1 MDTLTHALSG
11 ALLARLIHTRPAA
24 ASVSAPGRPVL
35 WQVVTVGAVAG
46 AFPDV
51 DVVARWWGDVAY
63 LLHHR
68 GITHSLLLAPAWA
81 ALVAWLMAWGFA
93 TTRGQPGAWRRF
105 YVVALGGV
113 LIHVAGDW
121 ITQFGTMLLAPWSN
135 TRYGLGSVFIID
147 LVVSGTLVAGLLVAA
162 WLPRRR
168 WPAALGL
175 GLTVAWVGVTWVGQ
189 QEAREV
195 GLARAQALG
204 WTDATVVVMPRPASP
219 FNWTVA
225 VQRAGQYELAHVNT
239 RRTQPLRA
247 PPDAG
252 FLTRLSAPYLP
263 VAQARWQALPQWG
276 DAGDAAWVRAAWA
289 RPEFAFYRW
298 FAEVPA
304 LTHAEVRRVADG
316 SVQRCAWFRDLRF
329 GFPGREAAPFQYG
342 ICLKGDDVARAAA
355 QVFRLA
361 AGIREP
367 VALP

>member
-11 ALLARLIHTRPAA
+11 ALLARLLHVRPPPATAA
-24 ASVSAPGRPVL
+24 ASGSQPAL
-35 WQVVTVGAVAG
+35 WQLVTVGAVAG

-63 LLHHR
+63 LMHHR

-93 TTRGQPGAWRRF
+93 STRGQPGAWRRL
-105 YVVALGGV
+105 YGVALGGI

-135 TRYGLGSVFIID
+135 TRHGLGSVFIID
-147 LVVSGTLVAGLLVAA
+147 LVFTGSLVAGLLLAG
-162 WLPRRR
+162 WWPQRR

-175 GLTVAWVGVTWVGQ
+175 TLAVAWVGVTWVGQ
-189 QEAREV
+189 QEARAV

-204 WTDATVVVMPRPASP
+204 WQDAEVVVIPRPASP

-225 VQRAGQYELAHVNT
+225 VRQADRYELAHVNT
-239 RRTQPLRA
+239 RRTEPLVA

-252 FLTRLSAPYLP
+252 FVTRLSAAYLP
-263 VAQARWQALPQWG
+263 VSQARWEALAQWG
-276 DAGDAAWVRAAWA
+276 EGADTAWVQAAWA

-304 LTHAEVRRVADG
+304 LTRAEVIRGADG
-316 SVQRCAWFRDLRF
+316 SLQRCAWFRDLRF

-342 ICLKGDDVARAAA
+342 ICLMGDAVNGAA
-355 QVFRLA
+355 QVFRLEGA
-361 AGIREP
+361 ERVP
-367 VALP
+367 VSPG